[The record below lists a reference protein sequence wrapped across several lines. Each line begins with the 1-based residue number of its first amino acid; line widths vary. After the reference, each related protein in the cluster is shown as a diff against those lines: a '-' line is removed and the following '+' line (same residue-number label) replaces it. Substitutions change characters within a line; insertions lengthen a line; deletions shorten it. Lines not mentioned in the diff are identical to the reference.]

1 MILLNGISDSGG
13 PDTSV
18 DGNRFKKV
26 CYSTVTS
33 LGGRVLSFRE
43 PVVAQNYYYAQ
54 VSFQDEKSI
63 YILLNSVYPF
73 IAFTTRLEP
82 TCMTFADHK
91 QLRANINQLCGDLY
105 RVLNPVELDEPLRL
119 KEVKGGLVVLNEHT
133 LNKWDM
139 YSIKH
144 WQPKTV
150 GDVVFNYW
158 D

>member
-13 PDTSV
+13 PDALV
-18 DGNRFKKV
+18 DGNQFKKV

-33 LGGRVLSFRE
+33 LKGRVLSFHE

-54 VSFQDEKSI
+54 VSLPNEKSL
-63 YILLNSVYPF
+63 YILLNSIYPF
-73 IAFTTRLEP
+73 IAFTSSPEP
-82 TCMTFADHK
+82 YNMRFVDHK
-91 QLRANINQLCGDLY
+91 QLRGTIIQLWGEVY
-105 RVLNPVELDEPLRL
+105 TVLKPVELDEPLRL
-119 KEVKGGLVVLNEHT
+119 KEAKGGLVVLNENT

-139 YSIKH
+139 YNIKY
-144 WQPKTV
+144 WKPKTV